1 MISVILF
8 LSISSSLASIDWNY
22 DTVKKTGKFCPEKD
36 SCQFGRSSRQSLEL
50 DWRRRNCLCDSL
62 CAEYGDC
69 CIDSK
74 YFQPD
79 QQRQNYGRFSCKQ
92 FRQYGQLYIRDKC
105 PADWTEVEVRNGC
118 EKNIL
123 TSDPIGSLPVTSPT
137 SGITYKNFQCAVCNG
152 DSQLDLQFWQPR
164 LECPTLQGYNARFG
178 NISKEFLLEN
188 LKFNKGQWGVEF
200 DTIGVPVM
208 HACYFDPFL
217 PPALESLTRHCHGD
231 QVEDSCPEDYQDLQT
246 HTLCNSYTGLI
257 YRTDGTVYKNTH
269 CAKCNNVTA
278 DSLICIKLEARMLP
292 KGSLLTPGFK
302 PHSFAVLFDI
312 NFSSGSLVGG
322 VSLCEGEGVI
332 WDPFARKC
340 RNVVCGLEGQTF
352 LQGKCYNKGEE
363 PELTTST
370 STTTTTTTSTSTS
383 TSTTTTSTTVPTTT
397 TRITTSI
404 TTDSTTVEESEAT
417 ARVTSTSER
426 GRYPAIVFPTE
437 ETFSINSPVL
447 TSETTQTTTTS
458 TTTTTTTA
466 TTTPITTT
474 TTSPIPTQ
482 TSTSAPPPTSKRPV
496 STSTTSLN
504 RQPALPT
511 INQPNNSSQLNLN
524 TCNKIPLQPEEF
536 EMQENFAIYVS
547 AYNKTYYAEEF
558 WLEDSGTAVV
568 CRPAWNEV
576 DFEPKFSPIM
586 GYVTCACLGVSLVC
600 LVVHVTVSIIAPELH
615 NLSGKNLLS
624 LSIALIG
631 FYSTFMLNMF
641 IVEISTVSCLILAVA
656 MYYFILA
663 AFSWMFII
671 GFDVAR
677 TVKLASTQLRL
688 STGAQWGKFLL
699 FCLAGWV
706 MPACIV
712 ATATVIDVMKFE
724 EIPEKMRPGFA
735 ESDVGLCWF
744 SQKFSLIIFFFVP
757 FAVIMFL
764 NLVFFLMSAYFVWE
778 TTKSSAKITTSGPK
792 SNFFL
797 YARLSTLMGL
807 TWITGILAA
816 VLDIEEVWYI
826 FLVLNTLQGLFIL
839 VFFSCSKKVMSSVK
853 ERLFPDSQED
863 TLSTW
868 QWTGGP
874 KYKDQLD
881 LRDSQDST
889 LSGRSSSYLTT
900 SNSRP
905 FKYSATSYDQYHKY
919 DQRYY
924 NYNNY
929 N

>member
-1 MISVILF
+1 MLSVIVLVF
-8 LSISSSLASIDWNY
+8 TSAAQAAINWEY
-22 DTVKKTGKFCPEKD
+22 ETVKQSGKFCPEKD

-74 YFQPD
+74 YFKPD
-79 QQRQNYGRFSCKQ
+79 QQRENYGRFSCKHL
-92 FRQYGQLYIRDKC
+92 RQYGHLYIRDKC
-105 PADWTEVEVRNGC
+105 PTDWTPGEVKDGC
-118 EKNIL
+118 ENNIL
-123 TSDPIGSLPVTSPT
+123 NSDPIGSLPVTSLD
-137 SGITYKNFQCAVCNG
+137 SGITYKNFHCAVCNG
-152 DSQLDLQFWQPR
+152 DSQPSLQFWQPR

-217 PPALESLTRHCHGD
+217 PSALESLTRHCHGD
-231 QVEDSCPEDYQDLQT
+231 PVEDSCPEDYEDDLT
-246 HTLCNSYTGLI
+246 RTLCDSYTGLI
-257 YRTDGTVYKNTH
+257 YRTDGSVYKNTH
-269 CAKCNNVTA
+269 CARCNNVTV
-278 DSLICIKLEARMLP
+278 DSLICIKLEARMMP
-292 KGSLLTPGFK
+292 KGGLLTPGFK

-312 NFSSGSLVGG
+312 NFSDGDIVGG
-322 VSLCEGEGVI
+322 LQLCEGVGVI
-332 WDPFARKC
+332 WDPFAKKC

-352 LQGKCYNKGEE
+352 VQGKCYNKGEE
-363 PELTTST
+363 PELPPSTSTTTTSTTST
-370 STTTTTTTSTSTS
+370 STSTTSTTTSTTTITRTTTSSATPTESTTAKASPTTERISPTSEKYNSIVFPSEETFSINRPVVTTAAPTSTTTSVPLTITSTTSSPDPSTTTTTTSTSTKS
-383 TSTTTTSTTVPTTT
+383 TSLFTSRRPATSTW
-397 TRITTSI
+397 
-404 TTDSTTVEESEAT
+404 
-417 ARVTSTSER
+417 
-426 GRYPAIVFPTE
+426 
-437 ETFSINSPVL
+437 
-447 TSETTQTTTTS
+447 
-458 TTTTTTTA
+458 
-466 TTTPITTT
+466 
-474 TTSPIPTQ
+474 
-482 TSTSAPPPTSKRPV
+482 
-496 STSTTSLN
+496 
-504 RQPALPT
+504 QPALPT
-511 INQPNNSSQLNLN
+511 INQPNNSSRLEDLK
-524 TCNKIPLQPEEF
+524 TCNKIEVPAEEF
-536 EMQENFAIYVS
+536 ELQENFAIYVS
-547 AYNKTYYAEEF
+547 SYNRTYHAQEF
-558 WLEDSGTAVV
+558 WLDEGGTAVV
-568 CRPAWNEV
+568 CQPTFDVVE
-576 DFEPKFSPIM
+576 FEPKFSPIM

-624 LSIALIG
+624 LSLALIG

-641 IVEISTVSCLILAVA
+641 IVEISPVSCLILAVA

-688 STGAQWGKFLL
+688 STGAQWGKFLV
-699 FCLAGWV
+699 FCFAGWV

-712 ATATVIDVMKFE
+712 ATATVIDVMKFD
-724 EIPEKMRPGFA
+724 EIPEKMRPGFG
-735 ESDVGLCWF
+735 EIGKGKSDVGLCWF

-792 SNFFL
+792 SNFYL

-807 TWITGILAA
+807 TWITGVLAA
-816 VLDIEEVWYI
+816 VLDVEFVWYI

-874 KYKDQLD
+874 KYKDPLD
-881 LRDSQDST
+881 MRDSQDST
-889 LSGRSSSYLTT
+889 LSGRSSSYLTH

-929 N
+929 S